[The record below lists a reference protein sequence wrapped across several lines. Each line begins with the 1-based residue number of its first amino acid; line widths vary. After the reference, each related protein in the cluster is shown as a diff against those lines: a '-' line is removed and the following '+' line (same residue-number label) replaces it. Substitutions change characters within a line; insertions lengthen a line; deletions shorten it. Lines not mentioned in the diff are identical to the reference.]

1 MGALHSCASSG
12 LFGREAESLSSVR
25 SQILLAGAIT
35 AAVVAAEDLIAI
47 RTDALADR
55 ATMSGRSMI
64 ANQIPGRAPRPARR
78 V

>member
-1 MGALHSCASSG
+1 
-12 LFGREAESLSSVR
+12 VR